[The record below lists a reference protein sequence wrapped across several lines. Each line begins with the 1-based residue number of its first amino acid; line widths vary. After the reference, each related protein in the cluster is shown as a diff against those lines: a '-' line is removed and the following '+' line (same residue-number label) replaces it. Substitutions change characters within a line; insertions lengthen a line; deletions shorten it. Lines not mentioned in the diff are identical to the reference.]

1 MTLISILSRQ
11 EIEEFNNTPNFNS
24 DERKRFFDLTVILQQ
39 TIKTLRTPENKILFF
54 VSYAYFK
61 AKKRL
66 YPGKLCEKDLE
77 YACNILKI
85 DYSVIKDKCIY
96 DYKTKIN
103 HQKKI
108 LSLTGFLSFNIH
120 HHTNLINHVYLQ
132 VKCYKSPKIIFSE
145 MVDYLLLHKIALPS
159 YRQFVN
165 IISNQ
170 IQKYKSDIQKCLF
183 DCLDE
188 QIKMQ
193 LDILLDQDN
202 SKYYSLHFLK
212 RYNQSLLSKFDPR
225 KLLNC

>member
-85 DYSVIKDKCIY
+85 DYSVIKDK
-96 DYKTKIN
+96 
-103 HQKKI
+103 
-108 LSLTGFLSFNIH
+108 
-120 HHTNLINHVYLQ
+120 LITR
-132 VKCYKSPKIIFSE
+132 K
-145 MVDYLLLHKIALPS
+145 
-159 YRQFVN
+159 
-165 IISNQ
+165 
-170 IQKYKSDIQKCLF
+170 
-183 DCLDE
+183 
-188 QIKMQ
+188 
-193 LDILLDQDN
+193 
-202 SKYYSLHFLK
+202 KYYH
-212 RYNQSLLSKFDPR
+212 LLAFC
-225 KLLNC
+225 LLTFIIIQISSIMYIYK